1 MLNTPEN
8 KAIFWHRRDLRI
20 SDNHGLFKAN
30 SNFKEVIPVFIFD
43 VNILAKLKSDDAR
56 VTFIHENI
64 VDLASNYQ
72 KHGNQL
78 EVFFGNPNELIP
90 ALAEKWC
97 VSSVYT
103 NKDYEPY
110 ALERD
115 TAVREKL
122 SRQAI
127 SFKTF
132 KDHVIFE
139 EHEVT
144 KDDGLPY
151 TVFTPYMNKWK
162 RHLQEN
168 PWKEFDSE
176 GTLKSRNFVKND
188 VLSLESMG
196 FKPNESISFPERKI
210 AKSILKNYH
219 ETRDLPA
226 ILGTSKLSVHLRF
239 GTLSIRKLAKVARE
253 TNEKYFNELIWRDFY
268 SMILFHFPQTVNNA
282 FKKNYDLI
290 PWLNNELEFKA
301 WCECKTGYP
310 MVDAGMRELNE
321 TGFMHNRVRMIVAS
335 FLCKHLLID
344 WRWGERYF
352 AEKLLDFDLASNIGG
367 WQWAASSGCDA
378 VPYFRI
384 FNPSSQQEKFD
395 PKFEYIKKWVPEFG
409 TSNYPNPIVE
419 HAFARVRAIETFKK
433 SLSEQK

>member
-1 MLNTPEN
+1 MLSTPEN

-20 SDNHGLFKAN
+20 SDNHGLFTAN
-30 SNFKEVIPVFIFD
+30 SDFKEIIPVFIFD
-43 VNILAKLKSDDAR
+43 VNILEKLKSYDAR

-64 VDLASNYQ
+64 VDLASKYEN
-72 KHGNQL
+72 HGNQL
-78 EVFFGNPNELIP
+78 EVFFGNPTELIP
-90 ALAEKWC
+90 KLAEKWN
-97 VSSVYT
+97 VSAVYT

-115 TAVREKL
+115 AAVREKL
-122 SRQAI
+122 SQHAI
-127 SFKTF
+127 SFKNF

-139 EHEVT
+139 EHEVM

-176 GTLKSRNFVKND
+176 GTLKPRNFVKND
-188 VLSLESMG
+188 VITLESMG

-219 ETRDLPA
+219 DTRDIPA
-226 ILGTSKLSVHLRF
+226 ILGTSRLSVHLRF
-239 GTLSIRKLAKVARE
+239 GTLSIRKLAKVAQE

-268 SMILFHFPQTVNNA
+268 SMILFHFPKTINNS

-290 PWLNNELEFKA
+290 PWLNNESEFNA
-301 WCECKTGYP
+301 WCEGKTGYP

-352 AEKLLDFDLASNIGG
+352 AEKLLDFDLSSNIGG

-409 TSNYPNPIVE
+409 TSNYPSPIVE
-419 HAFARVRAIETFKK
+419 HAFARVRAIETFKE

>member
-1 MLNTPEN
+1 MLSTPEN

-20 SDNHGLFKAN
+20 SDNHGLFAAN
-30 SNFKEVIPVFIFD
+30 SNFEEIIPVFIFD
-43 VNILAKLKSDDAR
+43 INILEKLKSDDAR

-72 KHGNQL
+72 NHGNQL
-78 EVFFGNPNELIP
+78 EVFFGNPAELIP
-90 ALAEKWC
+90 ALAEKWN
-97 VSSVYT
+97 VSAVYT

-115 TAVREKL
+115 AAVREKL
-122 SRQAI
+122 SLQAI

-139 EHEVT
+139 EHEVM

-162 RHLQEN
+162 RHLQEY
-168 PWKEFDSE
+168 PWNEFDSE
-176 GTLKSRNFVKND
+176 GTMKPRNFIKND
-188 VLSLESMG
+188 VLTLESMG

-219 ETRDLPA
+219 ETRDIPA
-226 ILGTSKLSVHLRF
+226 ILGTSRLSVHLRF
-239 GTLSIRKLAKVARE
+239 GTLSIRKLAKVAQE

-268 SMILFHFPQTVNNA
+268 SMILFHFPKTINNS

-290 PWLNNELEFKA
+290 PWLNNESEFNA
-301 WCECKTGYP
+301 WCEGKTGYP
-310 MVDAGMRELNE
+310 LVDAGMRELNE

-344 WRWGERYF
+344 WRWGERFF
-352 AEKLLDFDLASNIGG
+352 AQKLLDFDLSSNVGG

-409 TSNYPNPIVE
+409 TSNYPSPIVE
-419 HAFARVRAIETFKK
+419 HAFARVRAIETFKENISK
-433 SLSEQK
+433 